1 MTIFL
6 KQFMRWGLPLWTIV
20 ILAQSGCKPKVLTR
34 AEGEKA
40 LKILDS
46 DVNRLLSAAA
56 EADWKVAIS
65 SLAQLKGA
73 PFPRIKHSSVDT
85 SNLVL
90 NNQTKWAFPTGHYTW
105 NPRLGVFDYEPNSKA
120 YITIDYP
127 LIGQNTNNAQCVI
140 RAFSNGPAGSYANI
154 PSVFEATFSIA
165 GKQIVTVSHQ
175 MRLEGQVPVQ
185 IHCTLK
191 GAHFQGYF
199 RLDNRILG
207 RFGQVKLSA
216 ELQVRG
222 QAVLE
227 LALNGRIKL
236 NGGGTYSVEA
246 AQWQARVFEMNMIG
260 NVQYAAINP
269 SSKNYDTDFNQH
281 SNIILQENPSGLCV
295 AELELGRL
303 PNEDRFDFFLKFSD
317 DSLQPLS
324 NYLLSVQKF
333 MKY

>member
-1 MTIFL
+1 MT
-6 KQFMRWGLPLWTIV
+6 RTE
-20 ILAQSGCKPKVLTR
+20 SEKV
-34 AEGEKA
+34 

-56 EADWKVAIS
+56 EADWRVAIN
-65 SLAQLKGA
+65 SLMQLKGA

-85 SNLVL
+85 SDLVL
-90 NNQTKWAFPTGHYTW
+90 NNQTKWVFPTGHYTW
-105 NPRLGVFDYEPNSKA
+105 NPRLGVFDYVSSSKA
-120 YITIDYP
+120 YITVDYP
-127 LIGQNTNNAQCVI
+127 LIGAKTNNAQCVI
-140 RAFSNGPAGSYANI
+140 TAFSKGPVGSYANI
-154 PSVFEATFSIA
+154 PSVFEATFSIS

-185 IHCTLK
+185 IYAELRGK
-191 GAHFQGYF
+191 DFKSYL
-199 RLDNRILG
+199 RLDNHILG

-222 QAVLE
+222 QAVIE

-236 NGGGTYSVEA
+236 NGGATYSVEA
-246 AQWQARVFEMNMIG
+246 AQWQARVFETTMIG

-269 SSKNYDTDFNQH
+269 SSKNYDQEFNRH
-281 SNIILQENPSGLCV
+281 SHIILQESKEGPFV
-295 AELELGRL
+295 AQIELGQL
-303 PNEDRFDFFLKFSD
+303 PNEDRFDFFLRFSD

-324 NYLLSVQKF
+324 NYLLSVQKL